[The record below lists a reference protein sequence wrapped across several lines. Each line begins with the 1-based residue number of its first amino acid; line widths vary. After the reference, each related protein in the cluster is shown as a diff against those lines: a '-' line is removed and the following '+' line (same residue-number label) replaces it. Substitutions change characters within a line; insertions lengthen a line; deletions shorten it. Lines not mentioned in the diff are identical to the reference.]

1 MLCDRVAQGCC
12 DAVLGQQVLA
22 QRHLPGSTGAHAHGG
37 AHKLP
42 WQAHVQVFMKE
53 HQSLMIRTEAVT
65 EIPLLRFY

>member
-42 WQAHVQVFMKE
+42 WQAHVQVFTMKE
-53 HQSLMIRTEAVT
+53 HQFLMIRTEAVP
-65 EIPLLRFY
+65 EIPLHFY